1 MGKERLEAICLRDSK
16 PCSAARMAQRLSKFS
31 STICEEKRREVTGLG
46 VTEQVRNEVRTRA
59 PAGCSG
65 PELQKATL
73 DGEPGSWGRSTGTT
87 PRKCWRLRGG

>member
-1 MGKERLEAICLRDSK
+1 M
-16 PCSAARMAQRLSKFS
+16 
-31 STICEEKRREVTGLG
+31 TGLG

-87 PRKCWRLRGG
+87 PRKCWRLRGGWSPGPG